1 MLTIKYC
8 LLGTTILKIKIII
21 IYIGRINLQLLY
33 TFINTEELQRR
44 GYHSQVK
51 ALIETMYRENGNS
64 KVTITCH
71 SMGAPTMLHFLTQ
84 SGVVTQEWKDKYI
97 GNFITL
103 SGAWSGGN
111 LALQT
116 EISGLSI
123 SETIGDIFGPF
134 REIASRLVDTI
145 TDPLTDKLTPVLRTF
160 QSLSFLLPRP
170 SVWGDTVLV
179 TTPTRTYTANDY
191 EDLFSD
197 VGLTD
202 GFTKFKGIESINE
215 NYPPP
220 NVPTHCFYGVGVDT
234 PLSFSYSKSFPEGA
248 EDDPEV
254 TMGDGDGTVNILSSE
269 VCLQWASSDSPFT
282 SKTFDGVD
290 HMQII
295 RDNAVL
301 TEIGKVVG
309 ASPTPTPFWV
319 SVFNN
324 FFG

>member
-1 MLTIKYC
+1 
-8 LLGTTILKIKIII
+8 
-21 IYIGRINLQLLY
+21 
-33 TFINTEELQRR
+33 
-44 GYHSQVK
+44 
-51 ALIETMYRENGNS
+51 
-64 KVTITCH
+64 
-71 SMGAPTMLHFLTQ
+71 MLHFLTQ

-116 EISGLSI
+116 EISGLSALKYHAKEI
-123 SETIGDIFGPF
+123 LGPF
-134 REIASRLVDTI
+134 WYIFLPFFESICH
-145 TDPLTDKLTPVLRTF
+145 KLTPVIRTF
-160 QSLSFLLPRP
+160 QSISFLLPRP

-202 GFTKFKGIESINE
+202 GYTKFKGVESINE

-269 VCLQWASSDSPFT
+269 VCLQWANGSSPFT
-282 SKTFDGVD
+282 SKTFNGVS
-290 HMQII
+290 HFQITKDI
-295 RDNAVL
+295 NTLREVGN
-301 TEIGKVVG
+301 IVG
-309 ASPTPTPFWV
+309 AS
-319 SVFNN
+319 SAAI
-324 FFG
+324 

>member
-1 MLTIKYC
+1 
-8 LLGTTILKIKIII
+8 
-21 IYIGRINLQLLY
+21 
-33 TFINTEELQRR
+33 
-44 GYHSQVK
+44 
-51 ALIETMYRENGNS
+51 MYKDNGNT
-64 KVTITCH
+64 KVTIAAH
-71 SMGAPTMLHFLTQ
+71 SMGAPVTLHFLTSGLVSQ
-84 SGVVTQEWKDKYI
+84 SWKDTYI

-111 LALQT
+111 EALK
-116 EISGLSI
+116 IHLSGLSLLD
-123 SETIGDIFGPF
+123 SRPGDMFCNF
-134 REIASRLVDTI
+134 KYVA
-145 TDPLTDKLTPVLRTF
+145 DKIRDSLKPIMRTH
-160 QSLSFLLPRP
+160 QSISFLYPRP

-202 GFTKFKGIESINE
+202 GYTKFKGVESINE

-269 VCLQWASSDSPFT
+269 VCLQWASSDSSFQYMTFDDVGHQEMVSNGNVLKEVEKIVGGQLNPSWWSV
-282 SKTFDGVD
+282 SKTV
-290 HMQII
+290 
-295 RDNAVL
+295 
-301 TEIGKVVG
+301 
-309 ASPTPTPFWV
+309 
-319 SVFNN
+319 
-324 FFG
+324 